1 MTKFPDRDDPGYDAI
16 LGELQRW
23 KKITDHRASR
33 VDTTLV
39 DTMSHPDV
47 NRCQHHFGD
56 THALN
61 SQNFQGRFHNANI
74 SQSF

>member
-1 MTKFPDRDDPGYDAI
+1 MTKFSNGDDPGYDAI

-23 KKITDHRASR
+23 KKSTDRMTS
-33 VDTTLV
+33 DT
-39 DTMSHPDV
+39 DD
-47 NRCQHHFGD
+47 NRYPNHFGD

-61 SQNFQGRFHNANI
+61 SQVFQGTFHNPNI